1 MKKTRLFAF
10 IIITLSILSVG
21 LVHASETQSYVVVQ
35 TTRTYDYNIS
45 QEFDDGVE
53 IQNVTTMLVYWNG
66 RMNWGLS
73 QEQIREYSIEAEK
86 QILKNLTSARN
97 NWYHIKNLTKF
108 DEEIGAIIGLNDAEI
123 SAFIIEDRKQLQ
135 IDHMNYFK
143 ETPIATPGKMPPFS
157 STGVSINSAT
167 DTFKNEQTLQVTPRN
182 TSLSGF
188 DFPLGICSVII
199 CLLIIATRRG

>member
-1 MKKTRLFAF
+1 M
-10 IIITLSILSVG
+10 V
-21 LVHASETQSYVVVQ
+21 VH

-86 QILKNLTSARN
+86 QILKNLTSTRN

-143 ETPIATPGKMPPFS
+143 ETPIATPGKCHPFH
-157 STGVSINSAT
+157 
-167 DTFKNEQTLQVTPRN
+167 QQV
-182 TSLSGF
+182 F
-188 DFPLGICSVII
+188 Q
-199 CLLIIATRRG
+199 